1 MCVSVFV
8 CSRGSKSLSV
18 CLSVYEPGGG
28 GVCLLVCLFE
38 PGGGVC
44 VCACVRVGA
53 LAID

>member
-1 MCVSVFV
+1 MCGVSV
-8 CSRGSKSLSV
+8 CARGSGCLSV
-18 CLSVYEPGGG
+18 CLSVYEPGGW
-28 GVCLLVCLFE
+28 GVCLLVCLLE